1 MKHYIEEIKEK
12 LIEFYGKDDWM
23 IEEDGTLYIGS
34 MPGSIEEYGSQLY
47 FHIFYKGL
55 NNNEINDLEN
65 RIERNIPDELKD
77 FYRAS
82 NGLSLFA
89 GSLSIGGLIDRTPS
103 SSNPIDLRYGNTVDR
118 PMKEGEFT
126 DNSNEIRFGGYGI
139 DHFDL
144 LINLDKK
151 SIYAVPRFTPE
162 PIYDEWLNFK
172 EFLIT
177 EVDRFIAL
185 AKVSTERIDALN
197 PLPAPW

>member
-12 LIEFYGKDDWM
+12 LTEFYGKDDW
-23 IEEDGTLYIGS
+23 IVDENGTLYIGS
-34 MPGSIEEYGSQLY
+34 IPGSIEECGSQLY

-55 NNNEINDLEN
+55 NDSEINDLEN
-65 RIERNIPDELKD
+65 RIERNMSEELKD
-77 FYRAS
+77 FYRVS

-144 LINLDKK
+144 LVNLDKK
-151 SIYAVPRFTPE
+151 NIYAVPRFAPE
-162 PIYDEWLNFK
+162 PIYYEWVNFK
-172 EFLIT
+172 EFLIS
-177 EVDRFIAL
+177 EINRFIGL
-185 AKVSTERIDALN
+185 AKVSTKSIDSFN
-197 PLPAPW
+197 PLPTPW